1 MKTSD
6 QYKKLSL
13 NEFTKA
19 AKLYETDSAGV
30 YKICQKDYPEI
41 LEEIEKEPF
50 ENLLDCGCGPA
61 PMEFLL
67 SQKYPEKH
75 FTGIDLTPAMIELA
89 KSKNIPNADFIV
101 GDCENLPF
109 DENSFDLI
117 ICSMSAHHY
126 PNIQIFFDSV
136 YKCLK
141 PNGRFVLRDMTS
153 DNKIFRWIVQ
163 HISLPL
169 ANLRGFGDVEFLL
182 REKVQAELEKS
193 GFKVEKNEIRK
204 GFRLHLVARK

>member
-19 AKLYETDSAGV
+19 AKLYETNSAGV

-126 PNIQIFFDSV
+126 PNIQNFFDSV

-193 GFKVEKNEIRK
+193 GLKVEKNEIRK